1 MKERISYIRRGAT
14 VAWGPTHE
22 TASYI
27 AAGTVAGAISDSF
40 DASASLEIFNLDL
53 PKRAGTLSVHPTREA
68 ALGLALVG
76 AMVGRTL
83 EKSPRYLGAGVSFRQ
98 AEVQAKLSR
107 INALHAPSTLRDRS
121 WRTEL
126 AIRFPEIETALEEL
140 DGLKRPSLLASASAP
155 SLSNAATADSSAGFT
170 KKVRGQMPQLKLI
183 DEEDELRERVL
194 AAKAFNTRHV
204 SRSTKAR
211 GLLCQ
216 LDEPEKLDWQPL
228 ESGFNRGVR
237 EVFRN
242 RYWLDEELKPHVAI
256 AARRRRRKRWRL
268 DDSIWAP
275 RKLYGNSKDYYET
288 DESMRTVFNT
298 DWEIAGAAI
307 AKMVERAEELRD
319 SSPARASSSSGLR
332 PRGASPPQ
340 PAPLSPT
347 GSSPSSS
354 PPRSPSTSQPRVLSR
369 IEDSVAEVGEALWA
383 HRNVA
388 YGAFDYYACLMTENE
403 RSLTDGEVDIYAIGY
418 NAFTEFARDCGLV
431 GKACPLRTLDLIW
444 TSSNKMSHSALNSLR
459 RTTSRSDTSYTD
471 RWNHEKT
478 LSRHEFLQ
486 AIVRLANVLYVDT
499 GVESTVASAVLRL
512 CLTLKAN
519 LPPEAL
525 QDSNLF
531 RNQFC
536 YNEQM
541 DRELV
546 PWEES
551 LRAIFSVYSRA
562 NRSLVDELQHK
573 KTMSVGEWLTFLN
586 HYDLLQTGQISTFG
600 AKMVFKWSMIRAR
613 PDHTAASERKMRQ
626 LTFIDFV
633 EALVRVACLMALP
646 IDAELDAA
654 EAHDAGEYLHALEQA
669 DALHEFIVSHK
680 VGWQGQPRQP
690 SGRCVAHLISLL
702 IRTAVPNRKIS
713 DKILDKDRQLT
724 EADVSKHAAR
734 RQTGA
739 HGGHDQVQTRAGLL
753 DGVRASASIVRA
765 RLLSVLR
772 CIDIFDGLG
781 DDQFEALARAM
792 SHATFQK
799 NQYVFDQGAE
809 GDAFYVITE
818 GVAAVLRTEPD
829 SHEEKELGILG
840 EGAFFGERALIKNQV
855 RYAAVVAESAQ
866 LFTVYITRD
875 NFERAVGM
883 PLEKLVPDK
892 YRLDATELKASL
904 TSLPLLKGLTL
915 DQIKIVADRCTEMRF
930 PKDTDIVKQGEKG
943 DMCYIITR
951 GTADVLHWPSYDKA
965 PPHGAEVEYQ
975 LLTSLGDWD
984 AFGERALLMNERRY
998 ATVRVTSDELVAMG
1012 ISRTVLEAALGRTLR
1027 TKDKVQAQASMA
1039 AGLGE
1044 FVLARYTINKEA
1056 KARHLSLKDVE
1067 RAVLAD
1073 TRLMKLERT
1082 AGSAKVE

>member
-1 MKERISYIRRGAT
+1 M
-14 VAWGPTHE
+14 
-22 TASYI
+22 
-27 AAGTVAGAISDSF
+27 
-40 DASASLEIFNLDL
+40 
-53 PKRAGTLSVHPTREA
+53 
-68 ALGLALVG
+68 
-76 AMVGRTL
+76 
-83 EKSPRYLGAGVSFRQ
+83 
-98 AEVQAKLSR
+98 
-107 INALHAPSTLRDRS
+107 
-121 WRTEL
+121 
-126 AIRFPEIETALEEL
+126 
-140 DGLKRPSLLASASAP
+140 
-155 SLSNAATADSSAGFT
+155 
-170 KKVRGQMPQLKLI
+170 
-183 DEEDELRERVL
+183 
-194 AAKAFNTRHV
+194 
-204 SRSTKAR
+204 
-211 GLLCQ
+211 
-216 LDEPEKLDWQPL
+216 
-228 ESGFNRGVR
+228 
-237 EVFRN
+237 
-242 RYWLDEELKPHVAI
+242 
-256 AARRRRRKRWRL
+256 
-268 DDSIWAP
+268 
-275 RKLYGNSKDYYET
+275 
-288 DESMRTVFNT
+288 
-298 DWEIAGAAI
+298 
-307 AKMVERAEELRD
+307 
-319 SSPARASSSSGLR
+319 
-332 PRGASPPQ
+332 
-340 PAPLSPT
+340 
-347 GSSPSSS
+347 
-354 PPRSPSTSQPRVLSR
+354 LSR
-369 IEDSVAEVGEALWA
+369 IETSKVAKDSVAEVGEALWA

-388 YGAFDYYACLMTENE
+388 YGAFDYYACLMTENS

-499 GVESTVASAVLRL
+499 CVESTVASAVLRL

-525 QDSNLF
+525 QDSNMF

-680 VGWQGQPRQP
+680 VGWQGQ
-690 SGRCVAHLISLL
+690 
-702 IRTAVPNRKIS
+702 
-713 DKILDKDRQLT
+713 
-724 EADVSKHAAR
+724 AR

-739 HGGHDQVQTRAGLL
+739 HGGHDQVQKRAGLL

-772 CIDIFDGLG
+772 CIDIFDGLS

-840 EGAFFGERALIKNQV
+840 EGA
-855 RYAAVVAESAQ
+855 
-866 LFTVYITRD
+866 
-875 NFERAVGM
+875 
-883 PLEKLVPDK
+883 
-892 YRLDATELKASL
+892 
-904 TSLPLLKGLTL
+904 SLPLLKGLTL

-1082 AGSAKVE
+1082 TGSAKVE